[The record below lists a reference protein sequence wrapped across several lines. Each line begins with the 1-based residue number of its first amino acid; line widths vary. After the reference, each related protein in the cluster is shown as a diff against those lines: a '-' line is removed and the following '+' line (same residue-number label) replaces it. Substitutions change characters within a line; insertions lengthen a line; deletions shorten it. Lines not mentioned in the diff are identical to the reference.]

1 LRPHLSKYWKIPP
14 EADAAFAAAM
24 EDVLT
29 VYHMPHDPKVPLIC
43 MDESS
48 KQLIGEVHPPIG
60 MAPGHGQINDHEY
73 VRNAVVSLFVE
84 VEPLN
89 GRRHVEVTA
98 QRTRQDFAHFIKA
111 MLDER
116 HPEAD
121 KVRLVMDNLNT
132 HNVASFYETCP
143 PAEAR
148 RLAEK
153 LEIHYTPKHG
163 SWLNIAEIELSAL
176 NGQCL
181 NRRIAT
187 AEQMRREIAAW
198 EKARNNRGA
207 PVNWRFTTEDA
218 RIKLRHIYPKI

>member
-1 LRPHLSKYWKIPP
+1 MRPHLSEYWKIPP

-24 EDVLT
+24 EDVLA
-29 VYHMPHDPKVPLIC
+29 VYHMPHDPLVPLIC

-48 KQLIGEVHPPIG
+48 KQLIGEVHAPIG
-60 MAPGHGQINDHEY
+60 MAPGHGQLIDHEY

-84 VEPLN
+84 IAPLE

-98 QRTRQDFAHFIKA
+98 QRTRLDFAHFIKA

-116 HPEAD
+116 HAQAL
-121 KVRLVMDNLNT
+121 KVRLVLDNLNT
-132 HNVASFYETCP
+132 HNIASLYEAFP

-163 SWLNIAEIELSAL
+163 SWLNIAEIELSVL
-176 NGQCL
+176 NSQCL
-181 NRRIAT
+181 NRRIASV
-187 AEQMRREIAAW
+187 EQMRQEVASWQAD
-198 EKARNNRGA
+198 RNNRGA

-218 RIKLRHIYPKI
+218 RIKLTHIYPKL